1 MKKADTL
8 NLDSSRF
15 KQHKI
20 LALELNVPQ
29 FSITEFQDENF
40 PLTFEVPTWNGKLVP
55 IQVESD
61 LSVQFGPKKKK
72 GEFSQLYTLMYN
84 IDTDFGAQQAFSFE
98 SNLYGA
104 AKLDVLSKPST
115 TSELKDHLHSFS
127 FDYTFNSIRVE
138 WLPHLNILRY
148 HCLSPAGHSVAL
160 KDYAISGE
168 RSSWDSRGVFRL
180 DKRLF
185 SEKTEQVLVV
195 DNPLIADYLNSRD
208 ITAIS
213 MPSESELKH
222 YDYPKLLADKKI
234 YLCLGSYGKNY
245 AFSMYPFVVTMLN
258 NGGELYKINLRNAL
272 KNKSLPDWVHE
283 NTPSDIGNVLDEY
296 SMRVYASDIP
306 SQSVYND
313 GISEDFTMYF
323 HPAQDFKNMSMIY
336 STESNDILFTN
347 PSRLFP
353 RDHVENMEGM
363 TPNHVQVIES
373 PLSNTYLEKI
383 RNNDYLSPPVL
394 YTQIR
399 SFLKQF
405 IYFRKDA
412 YYDILTTW
420 IICSYFYRIFNA
432 YPYIHLAGE
441 KGTGKTTV
449 LDIVSKLA
457 FNGFFL
463 TKATP
468 STLIEQAHVHGST
481 LCVDEFEDYSSSR
494 KSHDELSKFLNGG
507 YNYRG
512 SVTKRA
518 GTKSTTYSTYC
529 PKIFGG
535 TGNIELETL
544 KSRTIPLQTFKK
556 PDHIDKDQFLEFDQQ
571 ILSSMQLFE
580 VSCYAIGIHK
590 AEQIFNLSLS
600 SFENIT
606 LPVSKSS
613 LNNRQ
618 LELSRPLLAFAE
630 FLDDETIKTS
640 LLKGLDICWNQQ
652 AAFQDEREKKL
663 FAMLHSYFSST
674 EPVKTAN
681 EPRHLV
687 YEAEHVLEDAKIKKF
702 MSSLSK
708 SSSGKQIF
716 NRLLADYFNIE
727 RKDLYLPEKGNTS
740 CYLVP
745 KSFLE

>member
-1 MKKADTL
+1 MKKTNTFYLDT
-8 NLDSSRF
+8 SRF

-29 FSITEFQDENF
+29 FSIIEFQKENF
-40 PLTFEVPTWNGKLVP
+40 PLKFEVPNWKGEFVP
-55 IQVESD
+55 IQVEKD
-61 LSVQFGPKKKK
+61 LSLKFGPKKKK
-72 GEFSQLYTLMYN
+72 SKFNQLYMLMYN
-84 IDTDFGAQQAFSFE
+84 IDTDFGVEQAYSYE

-104 AKLDVLSKPST
+104 AKLDVHSKPSA
-115 TSELKDHLHSFS
+115 TSELEDHLHSFS
-127 FDYTFNSIRVE
+127 FDYKFNSIRVE

-148 HCLSPAGHSVAL
+148 HSLSPAGSSVAL

-180 DKRLF
+180 DKNLF
-185 SEKTEQVLVV
+185 KEKIESVLVV
-195 DNPLIADYLNSRD
+195 DNPLIADYLNSKD

-213 MPSESELKH
+213 IPSESELKH
-222 YDYPKLLADKKI
+222 YDYPKLLKNKKV
-234 YLCLGSYGKNY
+234 YLCLSSYGKSY
-245 AFSMYPFVVTMLN
+245 AYSMYPFVVTMLN
-258 NGGELYKINLRNAL
+258 NGVELHKINLRNVFE
-272 KNKSLPDWVHE
+272 NKSLPDWVHE
-283 NTPSDIGNVLDEY
+283 NTQSDFSKVLDEY

-306 SQSVYND
+306 SKSMYND
-313 GISEDFTMYF
+313 GISEDFNMYF

-353 RDHVENMEGM
+353 RDNVEYMEGM
-363 TPNHVQVIES
+363 TPNHDEVIES
-373 PLSNTYLEKI
+373 SLSNTYLEKI
-383 RNNDYLSPPVL
+383 HNKDYLAPPVL
-394 YTQIR
+394 YEQIR
-399 SFLKQF
+399 TFLKQY
-405 IYFRKDA
+405 IYFRKET
-412 YYDILTTW
+412 YFDILTTW

-507 YNYRG
+507 YNYKG

-556 PDHIDKDQFLEFDQQ
+556 PDHIAKDQFLEFDQE
-571 ILSSMQLFE
+571 ILSTIQLFE
-580 VSCYAIGIHK
+580 VSCYAIGIHY

-600 SFENIT
+600 SFEKIT
-606 LPVSKSS
+606 LPVSKSN

-618 LELSRPLLAFAE
+618 LELSRPLLAFVE
-630 FLDDETIKTS
+630 FLDDEKIKTS
-640 LLKGLDICWNQQ
+640 LLKGLDMCWNQQ
-652 AAFQDEREKKL
+652 ATFKDEQEKKL
-663 FAMLHSYFSST
+663 FTMLHSYFSST
-674 EPVKTAN
+674 EPLKTKN
-681 EPRHLV
+681 DTSHFI
-687 YEAEHVLEDAKIKKF
+687 YEAEHLLADSKIKNF
-702 MSSLSK
+702 MSSLSE

-716 NRLLADYFNIE
+716 NRLLANYFNIKRE
-727 RKDLYLPEKGNTS
+727 DHYLSEKGNTS